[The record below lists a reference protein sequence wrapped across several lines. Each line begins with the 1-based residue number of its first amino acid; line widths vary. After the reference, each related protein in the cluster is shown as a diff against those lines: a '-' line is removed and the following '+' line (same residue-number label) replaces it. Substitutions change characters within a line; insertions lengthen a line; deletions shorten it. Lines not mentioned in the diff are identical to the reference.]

1 MYKNCEESSTT
12 TDYNFQK
19 LVSCHK
25 AFKGKKLKEGN
36 IQCKNYERI
45 NWNLQ
50 ILDDMKLMH
59 LMHLNNSV
67 ADQLSNDAIKL
78 DKGIIV

>member
-1 MYKNCEESSTT
+1 M
-12 TDYNFQK
+12 
-19 LVSCHK
+19 
-25 AFKGKKLKEGN
+25 KGKKLKKGN
-36 IQCKNYERI
+36 IQGKNYECI

-50 ILDDMKLMH
+50 SLNNMKLMH

-67 ADQLSNDAIKL
+67 AYQLANDAIKL